1 MHATINVRLDV
12 SIDED
17 KTISAATVA
26 EALADQEI
34 EAQIYEQSLEALS
47 EQLVEDYCGE
57 KHARGNGEK
66 RYQRA
71 GTDER
76 TVSTVV
82 GDHELDLHY
91 VKDTDEGRYFQPI
104 REVLS
109 FDGQNHYQEGL
120 AFRAAKAATKLSF
133 RDAAAQLAEFTA
145 DISRSTIHRHVRRFG
160 QQLGEFLHESNAGS
174 EAETVLADGTKCHS
188 QQEEVSFHDVLPT
201 LNRDV
206 VGEDGETTLLD
217 VSVDGSWSDT
227 ADGLR
232 DTQTITE
239 DAFLVSDAEEAL
251 VNAFCRG
258 ELGRHQL
265 DLVHLPRTVGYHLWD
280 DGAFPLPERKQI
292 AAEVG
297 ADVRH
302 LKNSVAKHRPA
313 EEFAAISH
321 RMETTRDRL
330 QRLARQLE
338 QLGSPETARY
348 LRRWEPSILRFA
360 ELALQGRA
368 IPWTSNA
375 VERAMGE
382 VAKRCKNQW
391 MRSTAPGLKS
401 ILTLNLV
408 KYANPSQFTAFE
420 DELLGRATKTALS
433 REVSASA
440 NRGEL

>member
-34 EAQIYEQSLEALS
+34 ESQIYEQSLEALS

-71 GTDER
+71 GTADR
-76 TVSTVV
+76 TISTVV

-104 REVLS
+104 KDVLS

-120 AFRAAKAATKLSF
+120 AFRAVKAATKLSF

-145 DISRSTIHRHVRRFG
+145 DISRSTIHRRVKRFG
-160 QQLGEFLHESNAGS
+160 QQLGEFLHESNAGN
-174 EAETVLADGTKCHS
+174 EAGTVLADGTKCHS
-188 QQEEVSFHDVLPT
+188 QLDDVSFHDVHLT

-206 VGEDGETTLLD
+206 VGAAGETTLLD
-217 VSVDGSWSDT
+217 VSVDGSWSNT
-227 ADGLR
+227 AARLR
-232 DTQTITE
+232 DTETITDE
-239 DAFLVSDAEEAL
+239 PVLVSDAEETL
-251 VNAFCRG
+251 VNAFCDG
-258 ELGRHQL
+258 DGLHQL
-265 DLVHLPRTVGYHLWD
+265 DLVHLPRTVSYHLWD
-280 DGAFPLPERKQI
+280 DGAFPLAERKQI

-321 RMETTRDRL
+321 RIETTRDRL

-360 ELALQGRA
+360 ELAREGGA
-368 IPWTSNA
+368 APWTSNA

-391 MRSTAPGLKS
+391 MRWTARGLES
-401 ILTLNLV
+401 VLTLNLV
-408 KYANPSQFTAFE
+408 NYANPTQFTAFE

-433 REVSASA
+433 MEVSTSV
-440 NRGEL
+440 NRGAL